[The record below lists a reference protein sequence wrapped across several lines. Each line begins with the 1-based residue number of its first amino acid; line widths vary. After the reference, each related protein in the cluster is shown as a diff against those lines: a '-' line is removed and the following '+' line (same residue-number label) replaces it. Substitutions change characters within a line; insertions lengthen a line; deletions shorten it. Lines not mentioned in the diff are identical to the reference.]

1 MTGSRSGPERTDVDA
16 ADDRVAEAL
25 ANERARVAAELRDG
39 VVQELTGLSL
49 SLASLVRGAG
59 GASGIPVSAIAD
71 ADRQLQTQ
79 LRTLRLLLLTLGDD
93 PSESMTFARTV
104 DRLARRVA
112 AIWSLAVTVD
122 VPPDLVVEE
131 PLADLVRRMLAFA
144 RKQPLM
150 PRVIDVNE
158 LIVDV
163 HHLPIA
169 LPLHRSAHRAT
180 IGQRV
185 GSVDNQVEQ
194 HLLHHRTQPLR
205 LPMDHAAVPLGLRLA
220 RRHAISQILARRKN
234 HG

>member
-1 MTGSRSGPERTDVDA
+1 VDA

-131 PLADLVRRMLAFA
+131 PLADLVRRMVRDAL
-144 RKQPLM
+144 
-150 PRVIDVNE
+150 VNA
-158 LIVDV
+158 V
-163 HHLPIA
+163 
-169 LPLHRSAHRAT
+169 RY
-180 IGQRV
+180 
-185 GSVDNQVEQ
+185 GSVTSADVRMALQEEHLVVTVRQNGSGYPFEGTLEHDDLMASRRGPVALKQQVQ
-194 HLLHHRTQPLR
+194 LLGGRMRISSRVQGATTEF
-205 LPMDHAAVPLGLRLA
+205 AVPLGA
-220 RRHAISQILARRKN
+220 PA
-234 HG
+234 